1 MGFRLNAPLGEKERA
16 VKKPAVSSAPL
27 RSRSTRGCQGF
38 TLIELLVV
46 IAIIA
51 ILIGLLVPAVQK
63 VREAANRTASAAN
76 LAVYQGA
83 ANKFFAAHTN
93 SQFPKT
99 IPELVSWCVANPTAA
114 CGINP
119 TTAPGAALAAGLKD
133 GQFYVFITDG
143 TIKWRVEGEP
153 FFPGITGS
161 ETLTLDAAQPAGDP
175 PTSVPTPGSD
185 KARAAMFANIVAKG
199 AEAIAIYMGQDAKT
213 VTGDPAADPPVPGV
227 HDYLGDHA
235 NVGAGLTALD
245 KYNSPT
251 GLGVGIISLAEILK
265 FDTAP
270 TSITT
275 QFLALVKSELKI
287 GAGNEALLDNANALL
302 AYGGPGYGVPVA
314 DVMDGDAQAAVS
326 SFDGVCSLAKYYETK
341 PGTAQGLCLRLNYAK
356 KGEASGNQK
365 LEDLF
370 MGSFLKGVQG
380 QVQKTLTRRGQL
392 VLLQLGL
399 ALDPALAA
407 MVP

>member
-1 MGFRLNAPLGEKERA
+1 M
-16 VKKPAVSSAPL
+16 KKAAASSAPL
-27 RSRSTRGCQGF
+27 RSRSTRECQGF

-83 ANKFFAAHTN
+83 ANKFFAAHTTAP
-93 SQFPKT
+93 QYPKT

-114 CGINP
+114 CGIP
-119 TTAPGAALAAGLKD
+119 AGAAGAALGAGLKD
-133 GQFYVFITDG
+133 GQLYFFITDG
-143 TIKWRVEGEP
+143 TTAGGWRASRSSRHHGL
-153 FFPGITGS
+153 G
-161 ETLTLDAAQPAGDP
+161 DASGRGAVAGDP

-213 VTGDPAADPPVPGV
+213 VTGDPAANPPVPGM

-265 FDTAP
+265 YDTAP

-341 PGTAQGLCLRLNYAK
+341 PGTARACACASTTPRRAGFRQPEARRTLHRLVPE
-356 KGEASGNQK
+356 GRPGP
-365 LEDLF
+365 
-370 MGSFLKGVQG
+370 GP
-380 QVQKTLTRRGQL
+380 KTLTRRGQRL
-392 VLLQLGL
+392 APAQLGL